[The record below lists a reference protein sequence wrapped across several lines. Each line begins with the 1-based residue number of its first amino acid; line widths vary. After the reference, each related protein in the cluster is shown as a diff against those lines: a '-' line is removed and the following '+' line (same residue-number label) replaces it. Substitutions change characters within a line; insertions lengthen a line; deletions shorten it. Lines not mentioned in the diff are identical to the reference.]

1 MGSVD
6 VNENN
11 TAYNVTLYWDLPSG
25 ITNVSGVLNTSY
37 VNITDNNY
45 NYANSNFSFSSLS
58 SMVPGSKAVVLYAYG
73 YNLSG
78 DRIKDVSGNILLSYG
93 INISFTCNNV
103 GDGIYVTACG
113 AADGDYVAPVV
124 TTPGTGSG
132 GGGGGGG
139 SASGS
144 SKSSRADYQFVRG
157 KTNEIKVP
165 FRNND
170 ANITLKNLKFSLSG
184 ALAKYM
190 EVVPESL
197 GSLLPRQAINLS
209 IKITSP
215 GFIELGQQTINLKIT
230 GDSSGQSYN
239 EEKTIVLQVN
249 DISKD
254 DAQTLISNATKL
266 TEEFSGA
273 GFNDSDVTNLVASM
287 NKAFDALDYS
297 TVQENYN
304 SLSSLIQNALGA
316 KKTISEMNDLIAQ
329 AKEKGIDVSGSER
342 IIGLAQLSLER
353 NDFSE
358 AAQRAK
364 EAQTTFA
371 LEVKGEIASL
381 SYYLKNNKQEIGMSA
396 VFLFALSFA
405 GYKGARIRAI
415 IRKIKKLKDE
425 EKILQQLMK
434 VVQRQTFTEKKM
446 SMEEYQQSMQY
457 YEKRLSDV
465 IEQLIELESQR
476 AHILRFVGEA
486 KRLKAERMR
495 IIELIKEIQKQ
506 YLKEKIIET
515 KSYELRLESYNRRLG
530 QIDEKLATLEAKAAL
545 KGVLK

>member
-1 MGSVD
+1 
-6 VNENN
+6 
-11 TAYNVTLYWDLPSG
+11 
-25 ITNVSGVLNTSY
+25 
-37 VNITDNNY
+37 
-45 NYANSNFSFSSLS
+45 
-58 SMVPGSKAVVLYAYG
+58 MVPGSKAFTLYAYG

-93 INISFTCNNV
+93 LNISFTCNNES
-103 GDGIYVTACG
+103 DGVYVTACG

-157 KTNEIKVP
+157 KTNEINVP